1 MNTATAASPR
11 LGTLINIF
19 IGGLDLTAE
28 MFVDPADPSCG
39 VPYPYVSEMV
49 LFYMSETGLHGEAIS
64 DEDEA
69 LISGKERDRIENDFI
84 NGEYDDDED
93 YSFEGCYY
101 DD

>member
-1 MNTATAASPR
+1 MNTATKASPR
-11 LGTLINIF
+11 LGTLIDIF

-39 VPYPYVSEMV
+39 VPYSHVSEMV
-49 LFYMSETGLHGEAIS
+49 LYYPSEKGCHGESIS
-64 DEDEA
+64 DADEL
-69 LISGKERDRIENDFI
+69 LISGKERARIENDFM
-84 NGEYDDDED
+84 NGDYDEDRD